1 MLPRRWLN
9 IARAAGVVVVAA
21 TIGLAIPGFVAGF
34 RRPGLL
40 RQPQIERAVAQFG
53 LP

>member
-1 MLPRRWLN
+1 MVPRRWLN
-9 IARAAGVVVVAA
+9 IARGAWVVVVAA

-40 RQPQIERAVAQFG
+40 SQLQIERAVAQLG

>member
-1 MLPRRWLN
+1 MLPCRWLN
-9 IARAAGVVVVAA
+9 IARGAWVVVVAA
-21 TIGLAIPGFVAGF
+21 TIRPAIPGFVAGF

-40 RQPQIERAVAQFG
+40 SQPQIERAVAQRG